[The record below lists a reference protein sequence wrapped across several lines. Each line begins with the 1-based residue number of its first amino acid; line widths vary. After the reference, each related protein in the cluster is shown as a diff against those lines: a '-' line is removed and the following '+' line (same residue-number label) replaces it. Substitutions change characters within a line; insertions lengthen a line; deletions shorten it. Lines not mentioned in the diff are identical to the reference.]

1 MEAPVIH
8 SELVIPWTYH
18 RESTQ
23 RRPRTGWVQPSLC
36 HHRFAAREPI
46 SISLLAGDGVPDSRP
61 ESCSALLG
69 LPREFPDDVPPEGD
83 EDDDGDGFTLTTD
96 DDEVVVVIDRSV
108 FFKLPAEMA
117 PFDEEPCTEDESL
130 ALGMD
135 AIWCRLLLF
144 LASAL
149 AMSSSLPSSP
159 IPPSTC

>member
-1 MEAPVIH
+1 MDGGAEVKTITEIVAI
-8 SELVIPWTYH
+8 
-18 RESTQ
+18 
-23 RRPRTGWVQPSLC
+23 

-96 DDEVVVVIDRSV
+96 DDEVDVVVVVIDRSV

-159 IPPSTC
+159 VPPSTC